1 MRLFNNPL
9 LTILALLA
17 AAATVSAQTV
27 STSISSDNINEFT
40 TVSGNTVPG
49 FALSQSGMEL
59 PIPVVSTLTLNSTG
73 SASIGMGS
81 LDFELSASAS
91 DSDSTPQGNTLLS
104 LQHSATDSLS
114 FNNASNL
121 DVVLRFTPTVTLST
135 SVPATSNTYAEIEG
149 FVNVATTVLDDP
161 LQKWIYRTSTQ
172 PGYTENI
179 QTTDIA
185 VTLTPG
191 ASINFTT
198 GLNAQLSLDL
208 AVADGSS
215 SISGLID
222 AAFSWSVISL
232 SDPGVVAT
240 SLSGWDYISLSA
252 VPEPSSYPALLGLSA
267 LAWAANRRRRSDHLR
282 A

>member
-40 TVSGNTVPG
+40 TVSGNTLPG
-49 FALSQSGMEL
+49 FTLSQSGIEL

-252 VPEPSSYPALLGLSA
+252 VPEPSSYPTLLGLSA
-267 LAWAANRRRRSDHLR
+267 LAWAANRRRRSDHVR